1 MPRGNVMNRDQVK
14 GRIDEAKGKL
24 KEMIGRILGNRTTRM
39 QGTVEQ
45 VVGKTQASFGD
56 AKAQFKKRP

>member
-1 MPRGNVMNRDQVK
+1 MNRDQVK
-14 GRIDEAKGKL
+14 GRIAEAKGKL
-24 KEMIGRILGNRTTRM
+24 KEMIGKVMGNRTTRM

-56 AKAQFKKRP
+56 AKAQFKRRP

>member
-1 MPRGNVMNRDQVK
+1 MK

-39 QGTVEQ
+39 QGTVKQ

>member
-1 MPRGNVMNRDQVK
+1 MNRDQVK
-14 GRIDEAKGKL
+14 GRIAEAKGKL

-45 VVGKTQASFGD
+45 VVGKTQALYGD
-56 AKAQFKKRP
+56 AKAQLKKRL